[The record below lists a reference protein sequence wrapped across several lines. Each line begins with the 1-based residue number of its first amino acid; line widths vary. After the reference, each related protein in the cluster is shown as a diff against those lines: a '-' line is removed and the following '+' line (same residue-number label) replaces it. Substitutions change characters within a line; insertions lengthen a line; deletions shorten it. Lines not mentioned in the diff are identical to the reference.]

1 MVDCNTQGDNAV
13 SSKHKKGTAHRTHLS
28 FKPLTPDW
36 AFWPG
41 FMTTLFRATVCET
54 NVVDGVANANGTSF
68 MVLELIKLIKQKTT
82 TTKTKQKTH
91 TQKNTVL

>member
-36 AFWPG
+36 AFLPG
-41 FMTTLFRATVCET
+41 FMTTLFRETVCET
-54 NVVDGVANANGTSF
+54 DVVDDVANANGTSF
-68 MVLELIKLIKQKTT
+68 MVLELIKLVQQKKNKKKNHT
-82 TTKTKQKTH
+82 QKTH
-91 TQKNTVL
+91 TVL